1 MIAYYIVVFVFGL
14 LTGSFLNECISRIP
28 QGESVVWSALHC
40 RCCGARLKLSDIV
53 PVLSYTFFRTRSRCC
68 KERIPV
74 RYLLVDLTAAI
85 TFLLLFMKYR
95 MTIDFVVYAYLMSVL
110 IVVAYIDIDHRI
122 IPDELVAAGLVG
134 GIVLFLYNLFKT
146 MDIYGDS
153 KWWNPLLGAVSSS
166 GILFLIALVSSL
178 IYKSDDA
185 MGMGDIKIFVPIGL
199 FLGWRICLLAL
210 ILSII
215 AGGFCGVFLIASGK
229 KRKRDTI
236 PFGPFIVFS
245 TFIAVMWGWDI
256 IRWYITRL

>member
-1 MIAYYIVVFVFGL
+1 
-14 LTGSFLNECISRIP
+14 
-28 QGESVVWSALHC
+28 
-40 RCCGARLKLSDIV
+40 
-53 PVLSYTFFRTRSRCC
+53 
-68 KERIPV
+68 
-74 RYLLVDLTAAI
+74 VDLTAAI
-85 TFLLLFMKYR
+85 SFLLLFVKYS

-122 IPDELVAAGLVG
+122 IPDELVAAGLFG
-134 GIVLFLYNLFKT
+134 GIALFFYSLFKT

-166 GILFLIALVSSL
+166 GILFLIAVIGSL

-185 MGMGDIKIFVPIGL
+185 MGMGDIKIFMPIGL
-199 FLGWRICLLAL
+199 FLGWRMCLLAL

-215 AGGFCGVFLIASGK
+215 AGGICGAFLIATGK

-245 TFIAVMWGWDI
+245 TFISVMWGWDI
-256 IRWYITRL
+256 VRWYITGL